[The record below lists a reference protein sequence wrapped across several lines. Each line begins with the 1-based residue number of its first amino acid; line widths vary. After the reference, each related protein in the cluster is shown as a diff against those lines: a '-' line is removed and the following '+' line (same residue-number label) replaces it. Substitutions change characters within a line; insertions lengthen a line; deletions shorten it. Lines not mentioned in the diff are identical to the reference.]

1 MRLVHEAGVSLV
13 RGIRGAKGVFVW
25 TSLIKLLYVLSD
37 YRCKPAHPGLRADL
51 DGFPLYNLM
60 RLVHE
65 AGVSLVRGIRG
76 AKGVFVCLSSRFY
89 I

>member
-1 MRLVHEAGVSLV
+1 
-13 RGIRGAKGVFVW
+13 
-25 TSLIKLLYVLSD
+25 
-37 YRCKPAHPGLRADL
+37 
-51 DGFPLYNLM
+51 M

-89 I
+89 IGEGLQSWGSGMAWKQWSDASIVHDQSPRVRIEIDVPKPM